1 MPRSF
6 DLRALLRA
14 RDTKTLARLGLG
26 LLLAVNLGLF
36 ALVLYPPGGSA
47 GDLETQL
54 QALRAQLQRKR
65 LQIDRTRALAAKVQK
80 GREQGDAF
88 LGKYFLNQRLAF
100 SQVLAD
106 LNAAA
111 KQSQIKPREASF
123 ELLPI
128 EGSDDLSM
136 MTITA
141 NFEGTYADLMQ
152 FVRVLD
158 RIDRLVIV
166 ESLQASPQQGRP
178 VLDVRLKLDTFVRD
192 DGAGLPAGSPAGGQ

>member
-1 MPRSF
+1 MPRSS
-6 DLRALLRA
+6 DLVALVKA
-14 RDTKTLARLGLG
+14 RDTKTLVRLGLG
-26 LLLAVNLGLF
+26 LLLLLNLALF

-47 GDLETQL
+47 SDLETQL
-54 QALRAQLQRKR
+54 QALRSGIQRKR
-65 LQIDRTRALAAKVQK
+65 LQLDRTRALAAKVQK
-80 GREQGDAF
+80 GREQGDTF
-88 LGKYFLNQRLAF
+88 LGQYFLNQRLAY

-111 KQSQIKPREASF
+111 RQAQIKPREASF

-158 RIDRLVIV
+158 RLDRLVII

-192 DGAGLPAGSPAGGQ
+192 DGNALPPGASAGGQ